1 MKNKLDA
8 KEKILKQV
16 KWHKKRASIHTFLAI
31 LVVTAIIY
39 PLNEWLKPGAAA
51 VEEKESMFTASFVG
65 DMMFGRYVT
74 EVTSKKSYDYLFDNV
89 RPLLE
94 NSDYVAGNFE
104 HPVVTEENAAPIDK
118 PYNFKTEP
126 EAVTALKNANF
137 TVANLA
143 NNNTLDYGVQGLTE
157 TIQTFNEAE
166 IGFVGAGQSL
176 AEAEQI
182 HYAEYNGITVATL
195 GFNDVLDSSTRARE
209 SGGGVLGADPQTFLP
224 LIKEADE
231 NADLVFVN
239 VHWGKEY
246 EHQVEPK
253 QRDYAHAMADAG
265 ADAIFGTHPHVLSP
279 IEKYN
284 DTMIFYSL
292 GNFIFDQGWTRTK
305 ESAIVQYHLQED
317 GSASYEIH
325 PAFIEETQPAL
336 LTESNKYRSKV
347 IQRKLTKNLKPS
359 DWSKDGSRIVIDVDH
374 SDVVSKG
381 EYAHAK

>member
-1 MKNKLDA
+1 MTKKLNV

-16 KWHKKRASIHTFLAI
+16 KWHKKRAALHTLLAT
-31 LVVTAIIY
+31 LCVAAIIY
-39 PLNEWLKPGAAA
+39 PLNEWLKPSSAS
-51 VEEKESMFTASFVG
+51 VEEKESMFTASIVG
-65 DMMFGRYVT
+65 DIMFGRYVN
-74 EVTSKKSYDYLFDNV
+74 EVTSKHSYDHHFDKV
-89 RPLLE
+89 RSLLE
-94 NSDYVAGNFE
+94 NSDYVSGNLE
-104 HPVVTEENAAPIDK
+104 HPVVTNENIVPIEK

-166 IGFVGAGQSL
+166 LGFVGAGQSL

-195 GFNDVLDSSTRARE
+195 GFNDILNDSTRATE

-265 ADAIFGTHPHVLSP
+265 ADAIFGSHPHVLSP
-279 IEKYN
+279 VEKYK

-292 GNFIFDQGWTRTK
+292 GNFIFDQGWSRTK
-305 ESAIVQYHLQED
+305 ESAIVQYNLQED
-317 GSASYEIH
+317 GRASYEIH

-336 LTESNKYRSKV
+336 LTEKNKYRSS
-347 IQRKLTKNLKPS
+347 IIRRKLTKNLEPS
-359 DWSKDGSRIVIDVDH
+359 DWSKEGNRIVIDVDH
-374 SDVVSKG
+374 SDVVKK
-381 EYAHAK
+381 EEFAHAE